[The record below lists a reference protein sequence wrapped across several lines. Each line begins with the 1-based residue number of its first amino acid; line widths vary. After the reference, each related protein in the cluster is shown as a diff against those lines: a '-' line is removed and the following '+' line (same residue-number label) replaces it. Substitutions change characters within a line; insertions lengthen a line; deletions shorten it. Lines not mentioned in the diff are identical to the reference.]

1 MNCHKS
7 SDISRVAI
15 FFAIMLVIHF
25 ISSLVFN
32 LWPVPIKPT
41 LVHIPVIVASIM
53 YGPRIGTI
61 LGGLMGVISV
71 VTNTVVLL
79 PTSYLFS
86 PFVDQGNLAS
96 LMIAMVPRLLIG
108 ITPYCCYKFIHNKF
122 GLVLSG
128 LVGSLTNT
136 VFVLSG
142 IFVFFSTVFGGNIKA
157 LLATIVSTNAIV
169 EMIISA
175 LVAFTLIPT
184 LSKLN
189 RKLS

>member
-1 MNCHKS
+1 MNRHKS
-7 SDISRVAI
+7 SDISLVAI

-108 ITPYCCYKFIHNKF
+108 ITPYYCYKFIHNKF